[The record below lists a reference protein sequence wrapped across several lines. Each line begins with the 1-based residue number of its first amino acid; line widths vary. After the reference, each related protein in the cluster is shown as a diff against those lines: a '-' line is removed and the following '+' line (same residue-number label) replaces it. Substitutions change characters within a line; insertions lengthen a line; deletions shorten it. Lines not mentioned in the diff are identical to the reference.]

1 MNFLRNL
8 LASILGFFVSI
19 ILIIL
24 LFVVIAFYSASAEEI
39 IVSPNSVLKIELN
52 TQLKDHVSEEID
64 PIDELLGKS
73 NEVTGLNSVL
83 GAIESAKFDDNIKGI
98 SLETSYLNAGLSQL
112 KAIRKVLESFK
123 DSGKFVYAYADMYSQ
138 KNYYLCSVA
147 DSVFINPEGS
157 LEFQGFSSESL
168 FFKDFQDKFGV
179 KMEVVRHGKYKSA
192 VEPFLENE
200 MSTENRTQIKE
211 LLVSLWNDISND
223 IGFSRDISKEKIND
237 IADDLMARTPVLA
250 KENDL
255 LDGIIYKDEYK
266 ERVKE
271 RLEGDYASVSLLD
284 YIKLN
289 NNIFGD
295 YASEKIAIIYAQG
308 EIVYGKGNENNIGN
322 ELLVKAIEKV
332 KKDKKIK
339 AVVLRVNSPGGSA
352 LASDIIWRAL
362 ELLKK
367 EKPLVVSM
375 GNLAASGGY
384 YIACNADKI
393 IAEPTT
399 ITGSIGVFGL
409 LPNVN
414 KFTKNIGIYSERVAT
429 NNGAYYS
436 TYEPVNEKFYKV
448 TQEGVDLVYK
458 TFVSKV
464 AKGREMTFDSVH
476 KLAQGRV
483 WSGSQALKNGLV
495 DELGGLDVAI
505 ENAAQMAN
513 IKDFRIVNYPN
524 YSKDIRESLKNI
536 PFLSLKED
544 VLEEYLGDENFSLF
558 TKINSMK
565 NNKGIQTRLPYIL
578 DIK

>member
-1 MNFLRNL
+1 M
-8 LASILGFFVSI
+8 
-19 ILIIL
+19 
-24 LFVVIAFYSASAEEI
+24 VIAFYSASAEEI
-39 IVSPNSVLKIELN
+39 IVSPHSVLKIELN
-52 TQLKDHVSEEID
+52 TQLRDHVSEELD
-64 PIDELLGKS
+64 PFDEWLGKS
-73 NEVTGLNSVL
+73 NEITGLNSVL
-83 GAIESAKFDDNIKGI
+83 GAIESAKFDDNIEGI
-98 SLETSYLNAGLSQL
+98 SLETTYLNAGVSQL
-112 KAIRKVLESFK
+112 KAIRKGIESFK
-123 DSGKFVYAYADMYSQ
+123 ESGKFVYAYGDVYSQ

-147 DSVFINPEGS
+147 DSIFINPEGS
-157 LEFQGFSSESL
+157 LEFQGLSSESL

-200 MSTENRTQIKE
+200 MSAENRTQIKE
-211 LLVSLWNDISND
+211 LLVSLWNDISSD
-223 IGFSRDISKEKIND
+223 IGFSRDISKEILNN
-237 IADDLMARTPVLA
+237 IADNLKARTPFLA
-250 KENDL
+250 KENNL

-266 ERVKE
+266 DRIKE
-271 RLEGDYASVSLLD
+271 LLDGDYDSVSLLD

-289 NNIFGD
+289 NYVFGD
-295 YASEKIAIIYAQG
+295 YSSEKIAVIYAQG
-308 EIVYGKGNENNIGN
+308 EIVYGKGDENNIGN

-362 ELLKK
+362 GLLKK

-414 KFTKNIGIYSERVAT
+414 KFTENIGIHSERVAT
-429 NNGAYYS
+429 NKGAYYS
-436 TYEPVNEKFYKV
+436 AFEPVNEKFYKV

-464 AKGREMTFDSVH
+464 AKGRNMTFEAVH
-476 KLAQGRV
+476 ELAQGRV
-483 WSGSQALKNGLV
+483 WSGSQALYNGLV

-505 ENAAQMAN
+505 ENAAIMAD
-513 IKDFRIVNYPN
+513 IEDFRIVNYPN

-544 VLEEYLGDENFSLF
+544 VLEDYLGDENFSLF